1 MMRRFPFTPKDL
13 MPFVEL
19 VLEDSRD
26 TEKLARLSYAILA
39 SGSARKSDWARFC
52 RPGASEE
59 ANYKAIERL
68 MERLDPEAFLHRLL
82 DAQSPF
88 VLVDL
93 TEVRRPQAKRTP
105 YVGRLRD
112 GGLGF
117 WVFTLAQPYG
127 GRAVPIHL
135 GLYSQ
140 ATLEAEGTGR
150 NLVWRAFLQEAL
162 RYVEPGTVLVFDREF
177 SFAGW
182 LGVMEEVGVRY
193 AIRLNAKA
201 KGYLEDGEGKRVALR
216 LRRGEEVRLSGVYYR
231 TEGSSEG
238 YRVNVVGVWDPG
250 QKEPLWVMGNLPCGE
265 LLGVYRERMKIEEA
279 FRDLKS
285 RLGMVNLMSKTRE
298 NAEKTLRLLAFAY
311 ALGMVIGEVMRG
323 RWQREKG
330 GVGWRKWRDYS
341 GLFLLLKA
349 PGRFPLAQ
357 WREAL
362 GEALQTWRRR
372 VLPPQLVGEEGS
384 SAYGPNPCPPKGPS
398 PPPGPPPAKPPRAPS
413 PSSP

>member
-1 MMRRFPFTPKDL
+1 
-13 MPFVEL
+13 
-19 VLEDSRD
+19 
-26 TEKLARLSYAILA
+26 
-39 SGSARKSDWARFC
+39 
-52 RPGASEE
+52 
-59 ANYKAIERL
+59 L

-193 AIRLNAKA
+193 AIQLNAKA

-216 LRRGEEVRLSGVYYR
+216 LRRGEVH
-231 TEGSSEG
+231 
-238 YRVNVVGVWDPG
+238 
-250 QKEPLWVMGNLPCGE
+250 
-265 LLGVYRERMKIEEA
+265 LG
-279 FRDLKS
+279 
-285 RLGMVNLMSKTRE
+285 
-298 NAEKTLRLLAFAY
+298 
-311 ALGMVIGEVMRG
+311 
-323 RWQREKG
+323 
-330 GVGWRKWRDYS
+330 
-341 GLFLLLKA
+341 
-349 PGRFPLAQ
+349 
-357 WREAL
+357 
-362 GEALQTWRRR
+362 
-372 VLPPQLVGEEGS
+372 
-384 SAYGPNPCPPKGPS
+384 
-398 PPPGPPPAKPPRAPS
+398 
-413 PSSP
+413 

>member
-1 MMRRFPFTPKDL
+1 MRRLPFTPKDL

-39 SGSARKSDWARFC
+39 SGSARKSDWARFY

-68 MERLDPEAFLHRLL
+68 MERLDPEGFLHRLL

-150 NLVWRAFLQEAL
+150 NLVWRAFSQEAL
-162 RYVEPGTVLVFDREF
+162 RYVEPGTGTYP
-177 SFAGW
+177 AGNS
-182 LGVMEEVGVRY
+182 LGCTG
-193 AIRLNAKA
+193 
-201 KGYLEDGEGKRVALR
+201 
-216 LRRGEEVRLSGVYYR
+216 SG
-231 TEGSSEG
+231 
-238 YRVNVVGVWDPG
+238 
-250 QKEPLWVMGNLPCGE
+250 
-265 LLGVYRERMKIEEA
+265 
-279 FRDLKS
+279 
-285 RLGMVNLMSKTRE
+285 
-298 NAEKTLRLLAFAY
+298 
-311 ALGMVIGEVMRG
+311 
-323 RWQREKG
+323 
-330 GVGWRKWRDYS
+330 
-341 GLFLLLKA
+341 
-349 PGRFPLAQ
+349 
-357 WREAL
+357 
-362 GEALQTWRRR
+362 
-372 VLPPQLVGEEGS
+372 
-384 SAYGPNPCPPKGPS
+384 
-398 PPPGPPPAKPPRAPS
+398 
-413 PSSP
+413 

>member
-1 MMRRFPFTPKDL
+1 MRRLPFTPKDL

-39 SGSARKSDWARFC
+39 SGSARKSDWARFY

-135 GLYSQ
+135 GLHSQ

-330 GVGWRKWRDYS
+330 GS
-341 GLFLLLKA
+341 GGA
-349 PGRFPLAQ
+349 SGGTILAF
-357 WREAL
+357 
-362 GEALQTWRRR
+362 
-372 VLPPQLVGEEGS
+372 S
-384 SAYGPNPCPPKGPS
+384 SS
-398 PPPGPPPAKPPRAPS
+398 
-413 PSSP
+413 

>member
-1 MMRRFPFTPKDL
+1 

-39 SGSARKSDWARFC
+39 SGSARKSDWARFY

-182 LGVMEEVGVRY
+182 LGVMAVHLGKGPQRRGRCAVRHPVERQGQGVPGGRGGQ
-193 AIRLNAKA
+193 AGGVAASPGGGGEAFWGVLPDRGVFGGVPGERGGGLGPWAE
-201 KGYLEDGEGKRVALR
+201 GTPLGDGE
-216 LRRGEEVRLSGVYYR
+216 
-231 TEGSSEG
+231 
-238 YRVNVVGVWDPG
+238 P
-250 QKEPLWVMGNLPCGE
+250 
-265 LLGVYRERMKIEEA
+265 
-279 FRDLKS
+279 
-285 RLGMVNLMSKTRE
+285 
-298 NAEKTLRLLAFAY
+298 TLR
-311 ALGMVIGEVMRG
+311 GTS
-323 RWQREKG
+323 W
-330 GVGWRKWRDYS
+330 GV
-341 GLFLLLKA
+341 
-349 PGRFPLAQ
+349 PGAD
-357 WREAL
+357 ED
-362 GEALQTWRRR
+362 
-372 VLPPQLVGEEGS
+372 
-384 SAYGPNPCPPKGPS
+384 
-398 PPPGPPPAKPPRAPS
+398 
-413 PSSP
+413 

>member
-1 MMRRFPFTPKDL
+1 
-13 MPFVEL
+13 
-19 VLEDSRD
+19 
-26 TEKLARLSYAILA
+26 
-39 SGSARKSDWARFC
+39 
-52 RPGASEE
+52 
-59 ANYKAIERL
+59 

-182 LGVMEEVGVRY
+182 LGVMEEVGARY

-216 LRRGEEVRLSGVYYR
+216 LRRGEVH
-231 TEGSSEG
+231 
-238 YRVNVVGVWDPG
+238 
-250 QKEPLWVMGNLPCGE
+250 
-265 LLGVYRERMKIEEA
+265 LG
-279 FRDLKS
+279 
-285 RLGMVNLMSKTRE
+285 
-298 NAEKTLRLLAFAY
+298 
-311 ALGMVIGEVMRG
+311 
-323 RWQREKG
+323 
-330 GVGWRKWRDYS
+330 
-341 GLFLLLKA
+341 
-349 PGRFPLAQ
+349 
-357 WREAL
+357 
-362 GEALQTWRRR
+362 
-372 VLPPQLVGEEGS
+372 
-384 SAYGPNPCPPKGPS
+384 
-398 PPPGPPPAKPPRAPS
+398 
-413 PSSP
+413 